1 MVVVAA
7 LRISTSPDGGENS
20 KFSMRST
27 STTCISIILVVE
39 NVRQKWMD
47 QMKRERENVRK
58 PPSKHP
64 VWMLSYLGPC
74 IPRVKKRSLPDAVT
88 STTAKS
94 SSMEKNI
101 KTNLPCQ
108 RNRERCLVHVCKNTN
123 TSLLVGSRILK
134 ESLWS
139 PYVCVFTPQRRQ
151 SVDGKIKTLILP
163 QRKDMNVLPAYWMPQ
178 RTRE

>member
-39 NVRQKWMD
+39 NVRQKMNGSNE
-47 QMKRERENVRK
+47 KRENVRK
-58 PPSKHP
+58 PPSIHP
-64 VWMLSYLGPC
+64 VSMPSYLGPC

-108 RNRERCLVHVCKNTN
+108 RNREWCLVHVCKNTN

-151 SVDGKIKTLILP
+151 SVDGKIKILILP